1 MKHSTIFSFLT
12 RFFLL
17 LLSHKINQ
25 KKKQESDPTVTNQ
38 KRRSSREKSQH
49 AIEKIWWRFESYAYL
64 FISMLVAVKAI
75 KVQTS
80 TFPIQHPNICRASV
94 CIEANITWKSFFSR
108 SKISGKYKQ
117 SKSTHTKKRTSQTQM
132 QRKKEEEKKNS
143 ISNQKWNASIQLS
156 TFQSSFYGQSIHF
169 TTVRP
174 SLLLFRCQPS
184 MRATD
189 LRCETEMRDTSTHTA
204 RDTENE
210 IEKKKKVG
218 R

>member
-132 QRKKEEEKKNS
+132 QRKKEEEKKILLAIRSEMLAFNS
-143 ISNQKWNASIQLS
+143 QHSNHHSTVNQFTLQLFVLHYYYSDASHRWEPLI
-156 TFQSSFYGQSIHF
+156 
-169 TTVRP
+169 
-174 SLLLFRCQPS
+174 
-184 MRATD
+184 
-189 LRCETEMRDTSTHTA
+189 
-204 RDTENE
+204 
-210 IEKKKKVG
+210 
-218 R
+218 